1 MPNFFCIAEGRID
14 MGDAFLTDIDPTS
27 TTSVVSRRPTVGRDR
42 SANLLQ
48 HSFWQ
53 MSARVCNSENYSV
66 LLLKTRHVTTRRKHG
81 KVSLRAPVHGGGGG
95 DDDDDTD
102 DGAKPRKSLEQ
113 NCTGACTPSSLP
125 SVAPR
130 RGAFPLA

>member
-53 MSARVCNSENYSV
+53 MSARARLQLGELFGLVVENATCDYTP
-66 LLLKTRHVTTRRKHG
+66 K
-81 KVSLRAPVHGGGGG
+81 A
-95 DDDDDTD
+95 
-102 DGAKPRKSLEQ
+102 RKSF
-113 NCTGACTPSSLP
+113 S
-125 SVAPR
+125 
-130 RGAFPLA
+130 